1 MGSHLSFRSAEEA
14 GRDKMKREVMGKS
27 LGARVASGQ
36 WRKQGGTTQYSLSGI
51 RSLVG
56 NCMGEGEVR
65 AKGIGRN
72 ERCDLSFHQRFKET
86 KQDVQ
91 MENILLLFLS
101 ISISSLFLPHTQ
113 TYANIIYND
122 A

>member
-1 MGSHLSFRSAEEA
+1 
-14 GRDKMKREVMGKS
+14 MKREMMGKS
-27 LGARVASGQ
+27 LEARVASGQ

-51 RSLVG
+51 RTLIG
-56 NCMGEGEVR
+56 NCMGKEEGEGRVR

-113 TYANIIYND
+113 TYANLIYND

>member
-1 MGSHLSFRSAEEA
+1 
-14 GRDKMKREVMGKS
+14 MKREMMGKS

-51 RSLVG
+51 RTLIG
-56 NCMGEGEVR
+56 NCMGKEEVEGRVR

-91 MENILLLFLS
+91 MENILLLFLYFNLVS
-101 ISISSLFLPHTQ
+101 ISPSH
-113 TYANIIYND
+113 ANICQSHLQ
-122 A
+122 